1 MHAGRLRRGATAA
14 GLACALALGACGGT
28 DAPAPRPPAST
39 AASTGSPAPLI
50 PERTPLPT
58 ALPSDVLAGEMQ
70 DLAKLAERLAQ
81 RLPAQRRPAPVA
93 ITGGTEDWRPGTAY
107 RGYFADP
114 DIVRHDGRWFAY
126 ATNTAHLRLPTLT
139 SRDLRTWT
147 PLTDAGG
154 RRVDPLTAAGWVR
167 SRAGGQSLWAPAVA
181 RVGAGWTAAYSAPA
195 GTSGGQRHNC
205 IGLARGPSP
214 AGPFR
219 PVGAPLCYGQAQ
231 LGVID
236 PDVFVD
242 AQGRAWLLWKFSGVV
257 GRRPAGLFVRRL
269 DAEGTGF
276 AAGSQTR
283 ELLTLQQPWEGDTIE
298 NPSMVQFRGVTY
310 LFYSANDYETADYAT
325 GYAIC
330 AGPEGPCVRQNHGA
344 PLLSTATTGRL
355 GPGGASAFV
364 DGHSLRLAYHAWD
377 RVGRLRLLHVAGLWQ
392 RPDGTLEVTDAG

>member
-276 AAGSQTR
+276 AAGSKTR